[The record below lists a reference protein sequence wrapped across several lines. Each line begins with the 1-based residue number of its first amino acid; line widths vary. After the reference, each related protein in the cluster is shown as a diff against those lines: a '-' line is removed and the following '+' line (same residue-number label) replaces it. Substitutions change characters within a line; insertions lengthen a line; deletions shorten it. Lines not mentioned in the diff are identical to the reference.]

1 MDLAAAAK
9 PITKRVTLSRTLAD
23 DLETPISAFL
33 KLCPAGPA
41 FMLESAAGGEQ
52 VARYSFLGYNP
63 FLTLKAEGV
72 NVELQW
78 RDGLRETRSDGPFQV
93 LRQLMEEY
101 AIKFQ
106 ADMPRFSGGAVG
118 YFSYDLVSL
127 LEPVGELPADELAL
141 PAAYLQFMENMVIFD
156 HFTHKIHLTVNRL
169 LQEGEGRQAGEEAA
183 AKSLQKME
191 ELLAGPL
198 PEPETGERELSVATP
213 MSNIT
218 KAAFLENVGRAKEY
232 ICAGHIFQVVLSQRF
247 TVPITEDPLTI
258 YRRLR
263 RVSPSPYMFL
273 LRYPDVTLVGASPE
287 MLARVEGKRVTTRPI
302 AGTRRRGAT
311 EEEDRALAAE
321 LQNDPKE
328 MAEHVML
335 VDLGRNDLGRVADYG
350 TVNVRQYAKVER
362 FSHVMHL
369 VSEVSGELAEN
380 YTAMDALIACFPAGT
395 LTGAPKVR
403 AMQIINELETTKR
416 GPYGGAVGY
425 FDFSGNMDTCIT
437 IRTMVIKD
445 RQAYIQ
451 TGAGIVADSV
461 AEAEYHETMQKAAAM
476 FATLGVKQLDC
487 RD

>member
-1 MDLAAAAK
+1 MNLAAAAK
-9 PITKRVTLSRTLAD
+9 SNRKRVTLTRTLTD

-52 VARYSFLGYNP
+52 AARYSFLGYNP
-63 FLTLKAEGV
+63 FLTVKAEGM
-72 NVELQW
+72 NVELLW
-78 RDGLRETRSDGPFQV
+78 RGGLRETRTDGPFEA
-93 LRQLMEEY
+93 LRQLMKEY
-101 AIKFQ
+101 ATKFQ

-118 YFSYDLVSL
+118 YFSYDTVSL

-141 PAAYLQFMENMVIFD
+141 PAAYLQFMENMIIFD
-156 HFTHKIHLTVNRL
+156 HFAHKIYLTVNRL
-169 LQEGEGRQAGEEAA
+169 LQEGEVWQAGEEAA
-183 AKSLQKME
+183 IKSLETME
-191 ELLAGPL
+191 ELLAGRL
-198 PEPETGERELSVATP
+198 PEIEKEEREEPVPAP
-213 MSNIT
+213 KGNIT
-218 KAAFLENVGRAKEY
+218 KEAFVENVRRAKEY

-247 TVPITEDPLTI
+247 TVPITEDPLAV

-263 RVSPSPYMFL
+263 HVNPSPYMFL

-287 MLARVEGKRVTTRPI
+287 MLARVEGKTVTTRPI
-302 AGTRRRGAT
+302 AGTRRRGGSEA
-311 EEEDRALAAE
+311 EDKALAAE
-321 LQNDPKE
+321 LQSDPKE

-335 VDLGRNDLGRVADYG
+335 VDLGRNDLGRVAVYG
-350 TVNVRQYAKVER
+350 TVSVKQYAKVER

-380 YTAMDALIACFPAGT
+380 CTAMDALIACFPAGT

-403 AMQIINELETTKR
+403 AMQIINELETVRR

-445 RQAYIQ
+445 QKAYIQ

-461 AEAEYHETMQKAAAM
+461 AEAEYKETMQKAEAM

-487 RD
+487 CD